1 MPSRFEISDELWA
14 EVEPLIPVRERRR
27 RYPGRKAIDDRLALN
42 GILHVLHTGI
52 AWEDL
57 PREYGYGSG
66 VTCWRRLRTWQK
78 AGVWDALHQKLL
90 VKLNA
95 AGKIDWSRASVDAS
109 HIRALPS
116 ASATAQQSFPKRR
129 LPWLCGKPIL
139 AQWQF
144 AVASGGQHA
153 LGVGVA
159 TVFGVSLRS
168 DQHVLAQRR

>member
-1 MPSRFEISDELWA
+1 LEVVEVPSRFEITDELWA
-14 EVEPLIPVRERRR
+14 EIEPLIPARERRR

-78 AGVWDALHQKLL
+78 AGVWEALHQKLL

-109 HIRALPS
+109 HIRAL
-116 ASATAQQSFPKRR
+116 
-129 LPWLCGKPIL
+129 L
-139 AQWQF
+139 
-144 AVASGGQHA
+144 GG
-153 LGVGVA
+153 
-159 TVFGVSLRS
+159 S
-168 DQHVLAQRR
+168 